1 MAKSKIFMRESGKG
15 RYRYAV
21 VAVQGE
27 EVQFYE
33 DLLSKEELEAIA
45 KEVDGDLFLLKTAE
59 EIHIDEEEQGIERDE
74 GNYEEVE

>member
-21 VAVQGE
+21 VAVKGE
-27 EVQFYE
+27 EIQFYE

-45 KEVDGDLFLLKTAE
+45 KEVEGDLFLLKTPE